1 MRPSGRVIK
10 TEVIDGS
17 QIVMRFRFIV
27 LALVIASAGHVVIHW
42 RAAAHTAT
50 AARIDESAADR
61 GPAKIDFTTQVRPIL
76 ARCQPCHFSGGTMYE
91 RLPFDRPETVT
102 KLGEKL
108 FTRIRAENE
117 RQIIREFLAENQST
131 KK

>member
-1 MRPSGRVIK
+1 
-10 TEVIDGS
+10 
-17 QIVMRFRFIV
+17 
-27 LALVIASAGHVVIHW
+27 
-42 RAAAHTAT
+42 
-50 AARIDESAADR
+50 
-61 GPAKIDFTTQVRPIL
+61 
-76 ARCQPCHFSGGTMYE
+76 MYE

-117 RQIIREFLAENQST
+117 RKIIREFLAENPSN